1 MTAPAPTD
9 RLYELLPVVYRTRD
23 AAQGYPLRDLLR
35 VVNEQVQL
43 VEADIGQLYENW
55 FIETCED
62 WVVPYI
68 GDLIGYRAV
77 HEAGEPGGDAGASGS
92 RRDRI
97 LVPRRDVAHSLR
109 DRRRKGT
116 LALLELLAGDAAGW
130 PARAVEFYRELA
142 YAQAPAHR
150 RLDRGRT
157 ADLRSGDELDLLG
170 GPFDRIA
177 HSVDVRRAGSARTP
191 GRFNIPSVGLFV
203 WRLRSYSSGG
213 APEGGIE
220 PRAVPALCLEQA
232 GPHCF
237 TFSPLGIDTRLY
249 NRPRPEVEP
258 THIAEELDLPV
269 PIRRRALE
277 RSRAAYYGAGASLAA
292 WAPDWPRKDAPQPIP
307 AGAVLV
313 ADLTGWRYRPPRN
326 HVAIDPILG
335 RMAFPPGQ
343 VPRQGVRVLYHYGF
357 SADMGG
363 GEYRRD
369 IPGLSMYAVSRLHED
384 DVLDWKGLARALR
397 DTPDEATRYLQRGLP
412 PATQS
417 LLEAYDDAE
426 EPSPELRAA
435 LLAGLNELLGDDQL
449 YSPQRFDDAHVPAEA
464 RALLAQAPQG
474 ERRVRLN
481 RVLLEGAYPAVLA
494 LSFRRYR
501 VGVATGEGVVARLN
515 DAIRQWET
523 DRPRHAVIEI
533 QDSEVYVEPVNL
545 TLAER
550 QTLQIQAVSGAR
562 PVIQLLDWRTSLPDA
577 LSIVG
582 GEGSQ
587 VTLDGLLVT
596 GRGVQVYGG
605 SSGPEERKGKH
616 GDLCDLTIRHCTLV
630 PGWALDCDCK
640 PLHPNE
646 ASLELINTRTEVRIE
661 SSIVG
666 SIEVVADEA
675 AVEPLRI
682 SVSGS
687 ILDATDDERAAVSG
701 GEGNLAYAE
710 LRIARTTVFGGIE
723 THAVRLA
730 ENSIFTGPMRV
741 ARRQLGCVR
750 FCSVAPGSRTPR
762 RYHCQPDLVE
772 AAIETKL
779 RPVVTADQAGRDAIA
794 AARARERAR
803 VRPRFN
809 STRYGAATYAQL
821 ADTCADEITGGAE
834 DEAEMGAFHDLFQPQ
849 REANLRA
856 RLAEY
861 TPAGSDAGLIHAS

>member
-1 MTAPAPTD
+1 MTAPTD
-9 RLYELLPVVYRTRD
+9 RLFELLLVVYRTRD

-35 VVNEQVQL
+35 VITEQVQV
-43 VEADIGQLYENW
+43 VETDISQLYENW

-68 GDLIGYRAV
+68 GDLVGYRAV
-77 HEAGEPGGDAGASGS
+77 HEAGEPGGDAGARGS
-92 RRDRI
+92 LRDRT

-116 LALLELLAGDAAGW
+116 LALLELLSGDVAGW

-142 YAQAPAHR
+142 YAQALAHR

-157 ADLRSGDELDLLG
+157 ADLRSGDDLDLLG

-177 HSVDVRRAGSARTP
+177 HSVDVRRPGSTRTP

-213 APEGGIE
+213 PPEGRIE

-249 NRPRPEVEP
+249 NRPRPEPEP
-258 THIAEELDLPV
+258 TNIAEELNLPV

-277 RSRAAYYGAGASLAA
+277 RSRSAYYGTDASLAV
-292 WAPDWPRKDAPQPIP
+292 WTPEWPRKDAPQPVP
-307 AGAVLV
+307 AEAVLV

-326 HVAIDPILG
+326 RVAIDPILG
-335 RMAFPPGQ
+335 RIAFPSGQ

-384 DVLDWKGLARALR
+384 DVLDWKALARSLR
-397 DTPDEATRYLQRGLP
+397 DAPDEATQYLRDRLP
-412 PATQS
+412 TGTQD
-417 LLEAYDDAE
+417 LLRDYDDAAD
-426 EPSPELRAA
+426 PSAELQTA

-464 RALLAQAPQG
+464 RALLAQAPVG

-481 RVLLEGAYPAVLA
+481 RVLLEGAYPALLA
-494 LSFRRYR
+494 LSFRKYR
-501 VGVATGEGVVARLN
+501 VGAAKGEGVVARLN
-515 DAIRQWET
+515 DAFRQWEA

-533 QDSEVYVEPVNL
+533 RDSEVYVEPVNL

-550 QTLQIQAVSGAR
+550 QTLQIQAASGAR

-582 GEGSQ
+582 REGSQ
-587 VTLDGLLVT
+587 VTLDGLLVA

-605 SSGPEERKGKH
+605 SGGHEERRHGNG

-630 PGWALDCDCK
+630 PGWALDCDCE
-640 PLHPNE
+640 PLHPTE

-675 AVEPLRI
+675 AEEPLRI
-682 SVSGS
+682 SVSDS
-687 ILDATDDERAAVSG
+687 IVDATDDERAAVSG
-701 GEGNLAYAE
+701 GEATIAYAE
-710 LRIARTTVFGGIE
+710 LRIARTTVFGRIAA
-723 THAVRLA
+723 HAIRLA
-730 ENSIFTGPMRV
+730 ENSIFTGAVRV

-750 FCSVAPGSRTPR
+750 FCSVAPDSRTPR

-772 AAIETKL
+772 GAIEAKL
-779 RPVVTADQAGRDAIA
+779 RPVVTAGKAGPADVA

-809 STRYGAATYAQL
+809 STRYGTATYAQL
-821 ADTCADEITGGAE
+821 ADACADEITGGAE

-861 TPAGSDAGLIHAS
+861 TPAGSDAGVIHAS